1 MKWEQLSVFE
11 VMVTRGSLGE
21 RQIAR
26 QTRAEGYFEIFWHY
40 YIIIIITKYHVVSV
54 D

>member
-26 QTRAEGYFEIFWHY
+26 QTRAQGYFKIFC
-40 YIIIIITKYHVVSV
+40 IITLLLLLFQNIML
-54 D
+54 